1 MYQEDATAHM
11 TTGCNDLESERNDQL
26 RRAHALF
33 QKELDLVD
41 IVAKQIC
48 RSIRAFDQVEDMIA
62 AGREGLLNAA
72 MRFDPHRGIP
82 FRAYAN
88 LRVRGAIVDSIRQ
101 SSRLSRRAYERLKA
115 LDAAS
120 QAAAGSAD
128 VAFGQS
134 SGEAELSALEDS
146 FSSHLSSVAT
156 AAVVALSCAGNA
168 DAAEDVQSPDP
179 EEAVSR
185 AELATR
191 VRSALARLDPDESA
205 IVRIRYFEERTLKQA
220 AAELEVTMSWA
231 FRLQARAV
239 ARLAEYL
246 QIES

>member
-1 MYQEDATAHM
+1 VYHEDTTVHM
-11 TTGCNDLESERNDQL
+11 TTGCNDLESEPNDQL

-33 QKELDLVD
+33 QSELGLVD
-41 IVAKQIC
+41 IMAKQIC
-48 RSIRAFDQVEDMIA
+48 RSIRAFDQFEDMIA

-72 MRFDPHRGIP
+72 MRYDPHRGIP

-88 LRVRGAIVDSIRQ
+88 LRVRGSIVDSIRQ
-101 SSRLSRRAYERLKA
+101 SSRLSRRAYERLKS
-115 LDAAS
+115 LEAAS
-120 QAAAGSAD
+120 QTAASSAD

-134 SGEAELSALEDS
+134 SGDVELPDLEDS

-156 AAVVALSCAGNA
+156 AAALALSCAGNA
-168 DAAEDVQSPDP
+168 DGAEDLQNPDP

-185 AELATR
+185 AELAMR

-220 AAELEVTMSWA
+220 ASELEVTMSWA
-231 FRLQARAV
+231 FRLQTRAV

-246 QIES
+246 QIEG